1 MTQAMLEPIVLYDG
15 KRGSKKRLEE
25 AFRLAESEETMA
37 KVRASN
43 ERMRKMV
50 KEMGLEF
57 KPLTKE
63 ESDRLWNALSNH
75 KSQR

>member
-1 MTQAMLEPIVLYDG
+1 
-15 KRGSKKRLEE
+15 
-25 AFRLAESEETMA
+25 MA

-57 KPLTKE
+57 KSLTKE
-63 ESDRLWNALSNH
+63 EVDRLCIF
-75 KSQR
+75 K